1 MIIVSC
7 VNGTK
12 RKETM
17 RTKELKKKMVDA
29 NVNQTM
35 LAEKTGICNSRLSRL
50 FQGKLEYTID
60 DVKKIAKVL
69 KLSQKDL
76 MNIFFED

>member
-1 MIIVSC
+1 
-7 VNGTK
+7 
-12 RKETM
+12 M

>member
-7 VNGTK
+7 VNGAK